1 MICAKTDN
9 KAMELAEDM
18 KWMREK
24 WVVPFGQP
32 FPELLFGSPETLNKR
47 IEDVTKRI
55 PVKEIFLIIPQGI
68 HNRDQILSS
77 LELFSEKVIKNFN

>member
-55 PVKEIFLIIPQGI
+55 PVKEI
-68 HNRDQILSS
+68 LSS

>member
-32 FPELLFGSPETLNKR
+32 FPELVFGSPETLNIENRRRHEKNSSKR
-47 IEDVTKRI
+47 
-55 PVKEIFLIIPQGI
+55 
-68 HNRDQILSS
+68 NILDNTARYSQS
-77 LELFSEKVIKNFN
+77 RSDIVFVRTVF